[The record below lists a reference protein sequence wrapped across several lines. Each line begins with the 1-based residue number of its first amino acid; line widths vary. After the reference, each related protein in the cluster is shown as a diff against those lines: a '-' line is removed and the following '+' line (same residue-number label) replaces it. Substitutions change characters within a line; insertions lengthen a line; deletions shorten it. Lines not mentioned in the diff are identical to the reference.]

1 MAAIKS
7 KYSNILKAY
16 RLNLVIR
23 IIVMTTTILFVSIAF
38 LKDLPFPIIAIAVLV
53 VVYEVYTIFKYLDIT
68 NRKLS
73 GFLLSIKYSDFTRTL
88 PASGMGSSF
97 KELEDALNEVFN
109 EFRQV
114 RNEKEEHARFLQTI
128 IQHIG
133 LGLISYQQ
141 TGKVELINNAAKKL
155 LKINSLVHIN
165 SLETLNKPVFE
176 KLISIEAGQKEL
188 VKFVD
193 NNELTQL
200 LLYATE
206 FKRQDKMYKLVSI
219 QNIQRELD
227 EKEMEAWQRLISVLT
242 HEIMNSITPIS
253 SLAQTIEN
261 LLKEDL
267 IDRSNM
273 EDIKTGIETI
283 RRRSGG
289 LIDFVDNYRALTK
302 IPVPDFSIVK
312 IERLFFQVHRLLESR
327 FIENKIIFNYT
338 IEPESLELTVDPKLI
353 EQVLINLVLNSV
365 EALKDT
371 ISPEITMKAAMG
383 EKGQILIQVKDNG
396 PGILEN
402 VQEKI
407 FIPFFTT
414 KKSGS
419 GIGLS
424 LARQIMRQHNGNVT
438 VFSRPDIDTVFT
450 LIFNG

>member
-1 MAAIKS
+1 MAGIKS

-23 IIVMTTTILFVSIAF
+23 IIVMTITILFVSIAF
-38 LKDLPFPIIAIAVLV
+38 LKDMPVPIITIAVLV

-68 NRKLS
+68 NRKLN

-267 IDRSNM
+267 IDSNNL

-289 LIDFVDNYRALTK
+289 LIDFVNNYRALTK

-312 IERLFFQVHRLLESR
+312 IEKIFFQVQRLLESR

-365 EALKDT
+365 EAIKDT

-424 LARQIMRQHNGNVT
+424 LARQIMRQHNGNIT
-438 VFSRPDIDTVFT
+438 VFSRPDKDTVFT

>member
-1 MAAIKS
+1 MAGIKS

-23 IIVMTTTILFVSIAF
+23 IIVLTITVLFVSIAF
-38 LKDLPFPIIAIAVLV
+38 LKNLPVPIIAIAVLV

-114 RNEKEEHARFLQTI
+114 RNEKEEHARFLQTV

-165 SLETLNKPVFE
+165 SLESLNKPVFE
-176 KLISIEAGQKEL
+176 KLITIEAGQKEL

-206 FKRQDKMYKLVSI
+206 FKRQDNMYKLVSI

-267 IDRSNM
+267 IDRNNL

-289 LIDFVDNYRALTK
+289 LIDFVNNYRALTK

-312 IERLFFQVHRLLESR
+312 IEKLFFQVHKLLENR
-327 FIENKIIFNYT
+327 FVENKIIFNYT
-338 IEPESLELTVDPKLI
+338 VEPESLELTVDPKLI

-371 ISPEITMKAAMG
+371 ISPEITMKAVMG

-424 LARQIMRQHNGNVT
+424 LARQIMRQHNGNIT
-438 VFSRPDIDTVFT
+438 VFSRPDKDTIFT